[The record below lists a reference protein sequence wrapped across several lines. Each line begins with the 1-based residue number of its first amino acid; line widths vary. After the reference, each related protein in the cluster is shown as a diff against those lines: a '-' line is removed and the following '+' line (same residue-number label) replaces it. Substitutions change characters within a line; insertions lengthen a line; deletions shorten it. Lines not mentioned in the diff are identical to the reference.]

1 MNKEDSI
8 ILILI
13 LTLIFLTQSR
23 FCRPY
28 DAIAS
33 KTLTYC

>member
-8 ILILI
+8 ILILT
-13 LTLIFLTQSR
+13 LTLTSLTLSR
-23 FCRPY
+23 FCSPY
-28 DAIAS
+28 AIAS